1 MWKLHVAG
9 LSLVLLAA
17 CKCGD
22 SPSSDKAN
30 SARVQGGATAKPDN
44 VVVLTV
50 AYGSEKKTWLEE
62 QARAFEASGA
72 TTKSGR
78 RILVEGKAL
87 GSGEAQQ
94 EIVSGRLKAHVYS
107 PASSAYLPLLNS
119 AWTQATGRT
128 QPVVGAG
135 EPVLLSPLVI
145 AMWKPMAEALGWP
158 GRPIGWADLMK
169 VAANPKGWAGYGHA
183 EWGRFKLGH
192 THPEF
197 SNSGLLSVLAEAYAG
212 AGKTRGLRAADVE
225 SPKTLDLLKQIEGT
239 VVHYGKSTG
248 FFADK
253 MLERGPGY
261 ISAAVLYENLVI
273 ESYSK
278 QTDAPFPLVSIYPV
292 EGTFWSDHPYATLDA
307 EWVGPEEKEA
317 AEAFFGFLKG
327 RPAQERA
334 LALGF
339 RPADPAVP
347 IASPVDAAH
356 GADPQQPQTL
366 LEVPDAEVLEKLLA
380 VWRQTKKPTD
390 VIFVFDKSGSMQ
402 GRPLAEAK
410 VGAKRFLETL
420 SDRDEVTL
428 LFFDNNVYPPVGPTV
443 LDAQGRAGLARRI
456 DDTIASGGTALY
468 GATAAAYKVAQAR
481 AKQQPGR
488 IHAVLVMTDGRD
500 ESSTLTLAQLRQG
513 LTSSDE
519 QDAAVRVFT
528 IAYGQGAEGGVLE
541 GIAEAGKGSSA
552 RGSVDDIVQVYRDM
566 ASFF

>member
-1 MWKLHVAG
+1 MWKFHVGCLA
-9 LSLVLLAA
+9 LALLAA
-17 CKCGD
+17 CKCGG
-22 SPSSDKAN
+22 PAGE
-30 SARVQGGATAKPDN
+30 GGAARTGSIPSERPRDA
-44 VVVLTV
+44 VVLTV

-62 QARAFEASGA
+62 QVRAFEATGA

-78 RILVEGKAL
+78 RIRVEARAL

-128 QPVVGAG
+128 QPLVGQG
-135 EPVLLSPLVI
+135 EPVLLSPIVI

-158 GRPIGWADLMK
+158 GKALGWADLMA
-169 VAANPKGWAGYGHA
+169 VAANPQGWAAYGHP

-212 AGKTRGLRAADVE
+212 AGRTRGLRAEDVE
-225 SPKTLDLLKQIEGT
+225 SPKTLDLLQRIEGT

-253 MLERGPGY
+253 MLQRGPGY

-273 ESYSK
+273 ESYAKPSS
-278 QTDAPFPLVSIYPV
+278 APFPLVSVYPV
-292 EGTFWSDHPYATLDA
+292 EGTFWSDHPYATLEA

-317 AEAFFGFLKG
+317 AEALLGFLKS

-339 RPADPAVP
+339 RPADPAVA
-347 IASPVDAAH
+347 ITAPVDAAH
-356 GADPQQPQTL
+356 GADPKQPQTL
-366 LEVPDAEVLEKLLA
+366 LEVPDAAVLEKLLA

-410 VGAKRFLETL
+410 VGAKRFLDTL

-428 LFFDNNVYPPVGPTV
+428 LFFDNNVYSPVGPKL
-443 LDAQGRAGLARRI
+443 LDAAGRAELAGRI
-456 DDTIASGGTALY
+456 DSTFAAGGTALY
-468 GATAAAYKVAQAR
+468 GATAAAYQVARERAR
-481 AKQQPGR
+481 QHPGR
-488 IHAVLVMTDGRD
+488 IHAVMVMTDGRD
-500 ESSTLTLAQLRQG
+500 ESSTLTLAQLQQRLG
-513 LTSSDE
+513 SADE
-519 QDAAVRVFT
+519 QDAAVRIFT
-528 IAYGQGAEGGVLE
+528 IAYGDSAEGQVLE
-541 GIAEAGKGSSA
+541 AIAEAGKGSSA
-552 RGSVDDIVQVYRDM
+552 RGGVEDIVQVYRDM